1 MAMNASNLRLNPFQY
16 GEAMAKRGGNY
27 YSPYQNR
34 ERTAEFKRGYD
45 AQLARTAGQP
55 QHKEQPLP

>member
-1 MAMNASNLRLNPFQY
+1 MKSSTIRLNPFEY
-16 GEAMAKRGGNY
+16 GAAMAKQGGNY

-34 ERTAEFKRGYD
+34 ARTAEFKRGYD

-55 QHKEQPLP
+55 KHKEMPIP